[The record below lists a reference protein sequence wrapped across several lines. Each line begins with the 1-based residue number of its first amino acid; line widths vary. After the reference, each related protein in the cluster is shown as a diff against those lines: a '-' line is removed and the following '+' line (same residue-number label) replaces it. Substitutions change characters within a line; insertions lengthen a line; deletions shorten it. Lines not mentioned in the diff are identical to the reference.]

1 MAGSS
6 WNPDLSGSKALFSYS
21 DRFCLGH
28 ELWEYKEGRTEE
40 HISCAGF
47 QIAREP
53 TVLSADYLKGI
64 GENIELIESI
74 TGLDC

>member
-6 WNPDLSGSKALFSYS
+6 WNPDLSGFKALFSYRG
-21 DRFCLGH
+21 RFCLGH
-28 ELWEYKEGRTEE
+28 ELWGYKEGRTEE

-53 TVLSADYLKGI
+53 TVLSADYLKGV
-64 GENIELIESI
+64 GENIQLIEII